1 MTDDRRVPDDPRA
14 DAGLWDLVASVPV
27 PPPGGEFMPRL
38 AARLAAEPGVSAEV
52 GGSGAVARPGTSVRA
67 GRRLPTRLLI
77 AAATVAVAAVIAFA
91 VMPALR
97 GAETATAAD
106 MLAAMTAAGRTQT
119 VHLRLVETERLSA
132 SSGEGASKSRR
143 RMTEDLILSVT
154 GDYRGRGWLSVDEGP
169 SAPIVSDFGYDAARH
184 ELRVASRSQ
193 GGGLEVLHPAWPT
206 DLPYLTNDYLGYKA
220 AASSVRALI
229 AELDPDTP
237 VDDTTYLDRPAWRAT
252 LSSAWQGSPGVI
264 VTVDKATGLLLE
276 TRHSGPAFTGTTF
289 LKVLRVTRFE
299 TDPALDAGWQVVP
312 LLKKP
317 KGGRDWNYVVDDGM
331 RFGSPEAVAARAWP
345 TLPVIPEWVPPGY
358 SRTDMANAVYW
369 DPRAE
374 HAEDNSWHWSVGRV
388 RPPGRLAGLEITKR
402 LALKRCAQGVLVLF
416 RRGFQSFTVEIS
428 PRLPGD
434 PGLGDLEPEGR
445 VSAEDTV
452 LTGGDLKGARARTWI
467 CSAMLPVTHLTPDSM
482 EVSLQGPTLLTYSD
496 RSQVVIYGDL
506 TRQELIDV
514 ANSLKIYGDVDRPLP
529 SGYGD

>member
-1 MTDDRRVPDDPRA
+1 MTDLRSIPDDPRE
-14 DAGLWDLVASVPV
+14 DRSLWDLVAGIPV
-27 PPPGGEFMPRL
+27 PAAAPDFQSRLQTRL
-38 AARLAAEPGVSAEV
+38 AAAALAGPAPGGGAAVGAALPGPRVEPRRRRRVSLLAA
-52 GGSGAVARPGTSVRA
+52 
-67 GRRLPTRLLI
+67 
-77 AAATVAVAAVIAFA
+77 AAAVAAMAAVFAFA
-91 VMPALR
+91 VLPALR
-97 GAETATAAD
+97 GTETATAAD
-106 MLAAMTAAGRTQT
+106 MLASMNAAGGIQN

-229 AELDPDTP
+229 AELDPGTP
-237 VDDTTYLDRPAWRAT
+237 VEDTTYLDRPAWRAT

-317 KGGRDWNYVVDDGM
+317 KGGRGWNYVGTTACD
-331 RFGSPEAVAARAWP
+331 SAARRP
-345 TLPVIPEWVPPGY
+345 SQRERG
-358 SRTDMANAVYW
+358 
-369 DPRAE
+369 PRC
-374 HAEDNSWHWSVGRV
+374 
-388 RPPGRLAGLEITKR
+388 P
-402 LALKRCAQGVLVLF
+402 
-416 RRGFQSFTVEIS
+416 
-428 PRLPGD
+428 
-434 PGLGDLEPEGR
+434 
-445 VSAEDTV
+445 
-452 LTGGDLKGARARTWI
+452 
-467 CSAMLPVTHLTPDSM
+467 
-482 EVSLQGPTLLTYSD
+482 
-496 RSQVVIYGDL
+496 
-506 TRQELIDV
+506 
-514 ANSLKIYGDVDRPLP
+514 
-529 SGYGD
+529 